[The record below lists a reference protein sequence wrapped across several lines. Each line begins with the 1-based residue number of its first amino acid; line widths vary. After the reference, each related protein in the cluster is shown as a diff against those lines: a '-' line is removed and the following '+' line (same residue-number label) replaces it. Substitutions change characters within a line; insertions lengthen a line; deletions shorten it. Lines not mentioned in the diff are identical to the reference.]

1 MLPTNAALSITALN
15 QTVTFDIDEDA
26 LGGGTTYTAVANKGI
41 TVDATNETLAMS
53 GDYTGDFI
61 VTGEIRAT
69 GNIIAA
75 HSSDSRLKENIEKI
89 NNSLDKVSSLSG
101 YTFNWNE
108 KAKGRNTDLKDVG
121 VIAQEVEAV
130 MPEIVIDRID
140 GYKAVYYEKLIP
152 LLIESI
158 KELKER
164 IEKLENK

>member
-1 MLPTNAALSITALN
+1 M
-15 QTVTFDIDEDA
+15 
-26 LGGGTTYTAVANKGI
+26 
-41 TVDATNETLAMS
+41 
-53 GDYTGDFI
+53 
-61 VTGEIRAT
+61 
-69 GNIIAA
+69 
-75 HSSDSRLKENIEKI
+75 KENIEKI

-101 YTFNWNE
+101 YTFNWNK
-108 KAKGRNTDLKDVG
+108 KAEGKNTDLKDVG

-164 IEKLENK
+164 IEKLENKENK